1 MKAIL
6 NGGIPKY
13 EVEGE
18 YIQEV
23 LDGLDVSKIF
33 DEQDKDYY
41 IFKDAIDSKEKIRE
55 FIDEVDQKV
64 LNQIERW
71 WDKYS
76 SPLRQIEAECLKA
89 EKVMNQFL
97 SELGYE

>member
-13 EVEGE
+13 EVDNE
-18 YIQEV
+18 YIQEI
-23 LDGLDVSKIF
+23 LNGFDVCKVF
-33 DEQDKDYY
+33 DKQDKDYY
-41 IFKDAIDSKEKIRE
+41 IFKSAIDSKEKIRD
-55 FIDEVDQKV
+55 FVGEVDEEV
-64 LNQIERW
+64 LKKIERW

-76 SPLRQIEAECLKA
+76 SPLRQIEVECQKA
-89 EKVMNQFL
+89 EKVMNNFL